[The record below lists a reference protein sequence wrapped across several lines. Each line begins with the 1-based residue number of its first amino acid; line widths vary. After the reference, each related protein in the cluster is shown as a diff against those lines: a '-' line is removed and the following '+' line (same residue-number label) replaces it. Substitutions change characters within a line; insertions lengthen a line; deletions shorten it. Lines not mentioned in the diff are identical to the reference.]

1 MSEHKFY
8 LRWILA
14 NSIGEA
20 IGLGTTFILGMLF
33 APLLTQEHNIWVT
46 LAELLIA
53 VLLGTLLEGVVVGF
67 CQGRILCERLPQIRL
82 QEWIVATALGAGVA
96 WSIGMLPST
105 IISLLTL
112 ERSSNSSPPAEPSAI
127 GQYTLAILLGL
138 ITGPILGFA
147 QTVILRKYYVD
158 RAGPWLWANAIAW
171 AVGMLLIFMGMDF
184 VPWERRDL
192 ITAVSLVLVSMLS
205 GAAVGSIHGR
215 VLLNMTRDRQVSNL

>member
-1 MSEHKFY
+1 MSENKFY

-20 IGLGTTFILGMLF
+20 IGLGTTFSLGMLF
-33 APLLTQEHNIWVT
+33 APFLTQDHHISVT
-46 LAELLIA
+46 LAKLLIA

-67 CQGRILCERLPQIRL
+67 CQGRILCERLPQLRL

-105 IISLLTL
+105 IVSLVTI
-112 ERSSNSSPPAEPSAI
+112 EQSPNSSPPAEPGAI
-127 GQYTLAILLGL
+127 IQYPLAIVLGL

-147 QTVILRKYYVD
+147 QTLILRKYVD
-158 RAGPWLWANAIAW
+158 RAGRWLWANAISW

-192 ITAVSLVLVSMLS
+192 LTVVSLVLVSTIAGS
-205 GAAVGSIHGR
+205 AVGAIHGR
-215 VLLNMTRDRQVSNL
+215 ILLKMTVK